1 MNKNKGFTLVEI
13 LIAVGLVSIASVST
27 YGIATYAND
36 IRTTKSE
43 VSDLSEFIKSIEN
56 TTNTTVFN
64 DEAIQTFQQYKSN
77 LELASITSKNG
88 NLLLNYS
95 NVKTRVC
102 VDFVSKMI
110 SANKNIAA
118 IINGKDISKND
129 LNEISNSCFN
139 NQNELSIVVNKS
151 QSYTIN
157 TITASVNPPPLPHV
171 DVVIPDIPTP
181 AQIPQVQAF
190 TPSTAQP
197 TTYGVTGVAPVYP
210 VVAPSGG
217 PIAITPGT
225 TTGVIK
231 PPVWIPPA
239 FTPAPPATVAPV
251 DDIDQNPLPPT
262 PPAPTPPAT
271 GINIVKGNTLNV
283 CKRYVNGSVSVGT
296 FRWMGNKLYGNEQLY
311 TPNEYYAKFGSFGEF
326 WSSGA
331 SSKQSYD
338 EAIGFILKPSSQ
350 YTYKCT
356 DNGSVDYANW

>member
-1 MNKNKGFTLVEI
+1 MNKNKNKGFTLIEL
-13 LIAVGLVSIASVST
+13 LIGVSFVSIASVST
-27 YGIATYAND
+27 YHIASYAND
-36 IRTTKSE
+36 FRTIKSE

-64 DEAIQTFQQYKSN
+64 DEAIQTFQKFKSN
-77 LELASITSKNG
+77 LELSSITSKNG

-95 NVKTRVC
+95 NAKTRIC

-110 SANKNIAA
+110 SAKKNIFA

-129 LNEISNSCFN
+129 LNEISNSCFS

-157 TITASVNPPPLPHV
+157 TITASVNPPPPAHN
-171 DVVIPDIPTP
+171 DVVIPEIPVP
-181 AQIPQVQAF
+181 IPVPTVPAF

-197 TTYGVTGVAPVYP
+197 ITYGITGIAPVYP

-225 TTGVIK
+225 TTGTVK
-231 PPVWIPPA
+231 PPIWTPPP
-239 FTPAPPATVAPV
+239 FNPAGPATPRPA
-251 DDIDQNPLPPT
+251 DDIDQNPLPPPP
-262 PPAPTPPAT
+262 PPAPPA
-271 GINIVKGNTLNV
+271 GISIVKGNTLNV

-311 TPNEYYAKFGSFGEF
+311 TPNEYYAKYGNFGEF

-331 SSKQSYD
+331 SSKQNYD